1 LSWYP
6 GSSTGGTRVEYYP
19 SDAETEQL
27 GPLLHGF
34 IQGVIESDC
43 LGRVKSVPT
52 WRRRRGSVVIEA

>member
-6 GSSTGGTRVEYYP
+6 GSSTGGNEEDTKTP
-19 SDAETEQL
+19 SAAETEQL

-43 LGRVKSVPT
+43 LGRVKSVAI
-52 WRRRRGSVVIEA
+52 RYRRRG